1 MPRLPDGYRWAST
14 LTDAARLLDEATVPV
29 LRPATERAE
38 RWADILHTYPSP
50 DLTQGAPRHARV
62 VSLAGHEDLG
72 ELVARALGRP
82 HHVLD
87 PARLH
92 EPRVLG
98 SNGGSILIV
107 ARSRAL
113 TLSVLMPLLDAAAR
127 QNTLAGFLTG
137 RDDAACTFAAA
148 KLLASR
154 PDQAGPARTAFL
166 DGTTGL
172 THVLTSGR
180 PDQRSTLTDVLASDF
195 DSLMI
200 DAHGSAA
207 HASLGTVTLC
217 GLSGPAEHGPDGKP
231 LVGGCTPTACKTDPM
246 GRTRPL
252 APHALR
258 TRVLGLFVCNA
269 ITLGEAEQYPSDV
282 SLALDAV
289 EGHPRAVLGLLRGDL
304 DTSGHE
310 PRLTTASLHSGARL
324 GQIAALLD
332 ADGHRRDIRGPSVI
346 LLGDPEQQLH
356 EPDTAIAAPAPPAP
370 ATARTVA
377 DAEALSDWRV
387 RLADAEA
394 LEHGLYASLARR
406 PDADLST
413 CVEEMASY
421 RQTALETLLAAART
435 PDKRWEERI
444 EEQSLQ
450 WGRAVLELLICTRGG
465 AFSRQLIAARAHHVT
480 AHWAPAPACGYCGAP
495 REFEHLTSPLSL
507 TDRRTL
513 RCPRCGPALS
523 LPPTLHPLDI
533 SVPPALRPGQPAE
546 IHVTFPE
553 QARGLFAVH
562 LRPRS
567 TRRGSYDHA
576 ALAVAPGRHT
586 IALTLPLTDTP
597 LELDRLWVVH
607 ADRFHV
613 AYHQQRLPLL
623 PHRPAAVSAPAG
635 NRPGGST
642 ESTKETYT

>member
-1 MPRLPDGYRWAST
+1 MPHLPAGYRWAST
-14 LTDAARLLDEATVPV
+14 LTEAARLLDEATVPV
-29 LRPATERAE
+29 LRPDDTGRAE
-38 RWADILHTYPSP
+38 RWADILHTYP
-50 DLTQGAPRHARV
+50 APGLFSSGPPHAAV

-87 PARLH
+87 PAQLQDAAA
-92 EPRVLG
+92 LG
-98 SNGGSILIV
+98 PDGGSVLVV

-113 TLSVLMPLLDAAAR
+113 TLSVLMPLLDALAR

-148 KLLASR
+148 KLLAAH
-154 PDQAGPARTAFL
+154 PAQTGPARTAFL

-172 THVLTSGR
+172 THLLTAGH
-180 PDQRSTLTDVLASDF
+180 PDQRSNQADVLAGAW
-195 DSLMI
+195 DSVLV

-217 GLSGPAEHGPDGKP
+217 GLSGPAEHGPDGTP
-231 LVGGCTPTACKTDPM
+231 LAGGCTPTACKTDPAR
-246 GRTRPL
+246 RTRPL
-252 APHALR
+252 APHDLR
-258 TRVLGLFVCNA
+258 ARVLGLFVCNA

-282 SLALDAV
+282 NLALDAV
-289 EGHPRAVLGLLRGDL
+289 EGHPQAVLGLLRGDL

-310 PRLTTASLHSGARL
+310 PRLTAASLHSGARL
-324 GQIAALLD
+324 GEITALLD
-332 ADGHRRDIRGPSVI
+332 TDGHRRGIRGPSAI

-356 EPDTAIAAPAPPAP
+356 EPDTTLAAPAPAAP
-370 ATARTVA
+370 ASGRPLA
-377 DAEALSDWRV
+377 DAEALSGWRV

-394 LEHGLYASLARR
+394 LEQGLYASLDRR
-406 PDADLST
+406 PDADLSA
-413 CVEEMASY
+413 CVKEMTSY
-421 RQTALETLLAAART
+421 RQTALETLLAAARA
-435 PDKRWEERI
+435 PDERWEERV

-450 WGRAVLELLICTRGG
+450 WGRAVLGILSRTRGG
-465 AFSRQLIAARAHHVT
+465 AFSRQLTAARTHHRT
-480 AHWAPAPACGYCGAP
+480 SHWAPAPACGYCRAP
-495 REFEHLTSPLSL
+495 REFEHLTSPLGL

-513 RCPRCGPALS
+513 RCPKCGPALS
-523 LPPTLHPLDI
+523 LPTTLDPLDI
-533 SVPPALRPGQPAE
+533 TVPPALRPGQPAE
-546 IHVTFPE
+546 IHITFPE
-553 QARGLFAVH
+553 EARGLVAVH

-576 ALAVAPGRHT
+576 DLPVAPGRHT
-586 IALTLPLTDTP
+586 IALTPPSTDTH

-623 PHRPAAVSAPAG
+623 PHTRTTG
-635 NRPGGST
+635 HQQ
-642 ESTKETYT
+642 

>member
-14 LTDAARLLDEATVPV
+14 LADAARLLDEATVPV
-29 LRPATERAE
+29 LRPEDPGRAE
-38 RWADILHTYPSP
+38 RWADILHTYPEP
-50 DLTQGAPRHARV
+50 DLGRGGPPQARV
-62 VSLAGHEDLG
+62 VSLVGHEDLG

-92 EPRVLG
+92 APGALG
-98 SNGGSILIV
+98 PDGGSVLVV

-113 TLSVLMPLLDAAAR
+113 TLSVLMPLLEAAAR
-127 QNTLAGFLTG
+127 NNTLAGVLTG

-148 KLLASR
+148 KLLASH
-154 PDQAGPARTAFL
+154 PDRSAPARTALL

-172 THVLTSGR
+172 THVLTPGQ
-180 PDQRSTLTDVLASDF
+180 PDQRSTLTDVLAGDF
-195 DSLMI
+195 ASLLV

-217 GLSGPAEHGPDGKP
+217 GLSGPAEHGPDGQV
-231 LVGGCTPTACKTDPM
+231 LAGGCTPSACKTDPA

-252 APHALR
+252 APHTLR
-258 TRVLGLFVCNA
+258 ARVLGLFVCNA
-269 ITLGEAEQYPSDV
+269 ITLGESEQYPSDV

-289 EGHPRAVLGLLRGDL
+289 EGHPGAVLGLVRGDL

-310 PRLTTASLHSGARL
+310 PRLTAASLHCGARL

-332 ADGHRRDIRGPSVI
+332 ADGHRRGIRGPSAL
-346 LLGDPEQQLH
+346 LLGDPEQRLH
-356 EPDTAIAAPAPPAP
+356 EPDTAVAAPASAALAAGRPP
-370 ATARTVA
+370 A
-377 DAEALSDWRV
+377 DAEALSGWRV

-394 LEHGLYASLARR
+394 LEQGLYASLDRR
-406 PDADLST
+406 PDADLSA
-413 CVEEMASY
+413 CVKEMTSY
-421 RQTALETLLAAART
+421 RQTALNTLLAAART
-435 PDKRWEERI
+435 PDTRWEERI

-450 WGRAVLELLICTRGG
+450 WGRTVLQILSRTRGG
-465 AFSRQLIAARAHHVT
+465 AFSRQLTAARAHHRT
-480 AHWAPAPACGYCGAP
+480 THWTPASACGYCRAP
-495 REFEHLTSPLSL
+495 RQFEHLTSPLGL

-513 RCPRCGPALS
+513 RCPKCGPALS
-523 LPPTLHPLDI
+523 LPATLDPLDI
-533 SVPPALRPGQPAE
+533 TVPPALRPGQPAE

-576 ALAVAPGRHT
+576 DLTAAAGRHT
-586 IALTLPLTDTP
+586 ITLTPPSTDTP
-597 LELDRLWVVH
+597 LELDRLWLVH

-613 AYHQQRLPLL
+613 AYHQRRIPLL
-623 PHRPAAVSAPAG
+623 PHPRTTG
-635 NRPGGST
+635 HQQ
-642 ESTKETYT
+642 